1 MAESALKS
9 DVQKDKIVEA
19 VRLIR
24 KCNFIPIA
32 LTLDQHPTNVKMV
45 AELNATKENP
55 VFYVD
60 GEGIVVLYD
69 TPHILKSIRNN
80 LFQKNL
86 LIDDQIVSSKHIRD
100 LYEHD
105 INNIPRLAP
114 KFERKCL
121 LENPLDKMNV
131 AAMASVFSRTTSIA
145 MNTYV
150 TFGKMQPDALPTAN
164 FLNRMDSFFDCFNSN
179 GSKNPNKVIFLI
191 KYHKQINNL
200 NNYSR

>member
-9 DVQKDKIVEA
+9 EVQKEKIVEA

-55 VFYVD
+55 VFFVD
-60 GEGIVVLYD
+60 GEGVVVLYD

-86 LIDDQIVSSKHIRD
+86 LIDDQIISAKHIRD

-105 INNIPRLAP
+105 INNVPRLAP

-145 MNTYV
+145 MKTYV
-150 TFGKMQPDALPTAN
+150 TSGEMQPEALPTAD
-164 FLNRMDSFFDCFNSN
+164 FLDRMDSLFDCYNSSGEKN
-179 GSKNPNKVIFLI
+179 SSKVMFTI
-191 KYHKQINNL
+191 KYHKHI
-200 NNYSR
+200 YIPGRR

>member
-1 MAESALKS
+1 MAESVLKS
-9 DVQKDKIVEA
+9 EVQKEKIIEA
-19 VRLIR
+19 VRLLR

-60 GEGIVVLYD
+60 GEGVVVLYD

-80 LFQKNL
+80 LFKKNL
-86 LIDDQIVSSKHIRD
+86 LIDDQIASFKHIKD

-105 INNIPRLAP
+105 INNVPRLAP

-131 AAMASVFSRTTSIA
+131 KAMASLFSRTTSIA
-145 MNTYV
+145 METYV
-150 TFGKMQPDALPTAN
+150 TSGEMQSDALPTAN
-164 FLNRMDSFFDCFNSN
+164 LLNRMDSLFDCFNSN
-179 GSKNPNKVIFLI
+179 GEKNQNKVIFTI
-191 KYHKQINNL
+191 KYHTHIYN
-200 NNYSR
+200 